1 MIAILLGFFGTA
13 LGWVGL
19 EMMLRRVEFSVVGII
34 LCFLSLVM
42 VLKSLTRALLWIAS
56 VEYPRPS

>member
-1 MIAILLGFFGTA
+1 MVAILLAFVGTA
-13 LGWVGL
+13 FGWVGL
-19 EMMLRRVEFSVVGII
+19 EMMLRRGEPVLGFI

-56 VEYPRPS
+56 EWPPGPS

>member
-13 LGWVGL
+13 FGWVGL
-19 EMMLRRVEFSVVGII
+19 EMMLRGGEPFLGII

-42 VLKSLTRALLWIAS
+42 VLKSITLACAS
-56 VEYPRPS
+56 HPRQS